1 MNMITSTVTLEQL
14 AADLAE
20 AQQQIK
26 AWENRRKATIAELE
40 ALHDAGQAPDKFQHA
55 GISYTRQ
62 AGRVT
67 YDYSAAPD
75 VIGQQQQLKDA
86 QEVAK
91 ALGLAIAKTGAPTWR
106 VTAGKD
112 A

>member
-1 MNMITSTVTLEQL
+1 LRPTWPKHSSRSKPGKIGARPPSLNSKPSTTLARRQTSF
-14 AADLAE
+14 
-20 AQQQIK
+20 K
-26 AWENRRKATIAELE
+26 
-40 ALHDAGQAPDKFQHA
+40 HA

-75 VIGQQQQLKDA
+75 VIGQQQQLKNA